1 MPPKHMDG
9 MSMAGVWRGKYEQT
23 RDQFIIEK
31 HASIISRGSAVTL
44 AKFDKDKQIEGKIGK
59 ETKKKC
65 ILEFCVKMQTDGKP
79 LDSCS
84 AEKDY
89 KCSQNEDT
97 GKWKVQTCKL
107 PGFIHPATGQCNCES
122 EWVNKIKPVG
132 VLMSDL

>member
-59 ETKKKC
+59 EIKKMYPR
-65 ILEFCVKMQTDGKP
+65 ILRKNAD
-79 LDSCS
+79 
-84 AEKDY
+84 
-89 KCSQNEDT
+89 
-97 GKWKVQTCKL
+97 
-107 PGFIHPATGQCNCES
+107 
-122 EWVNKIKPVG
+122 
-132 VLMSDL
+132 